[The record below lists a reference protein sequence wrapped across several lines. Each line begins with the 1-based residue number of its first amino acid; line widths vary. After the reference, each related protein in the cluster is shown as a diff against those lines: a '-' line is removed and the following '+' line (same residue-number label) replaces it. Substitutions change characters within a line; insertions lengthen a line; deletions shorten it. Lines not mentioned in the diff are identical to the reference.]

1 MKAITIGATGA
12 VGRDLLAVLAAS
24 PDYESVEVLVRHK
37 PTLPQEH
44 TEKFHVH
51 LIDFE
56 QPETWQE
63 LVKGDVQFSS
73 LGTAK
78 KQAGGKQQQWR
89 VDHDYQL
96 FAAKAARANGVPCM
110 VVVSSIGADPA
121 SRFFYTRLKGE
132 IERDLKALGFPA
144 LIILRPPSL
153 IRHPAKRMLETVS
166 VKILQ
171 ALNAIGLLK
180 RMKPMPTL
188 TVAKA
193 MARLAKGKMQ
203 GAKVIPGQEIPKH
216 T

>member
-63 LVKGDVQFSS
+63 LVKGDVLFSS
-73 LGTAK
+73 LGTSK

-110 VVVSSIGADPA
+110 VE
-121 SRFFYTRLKGE
+121 F
-132 IERDLKALGFPA
+132 
-144 LIILRPPSL
+144 
-153 IRHPAKRMLETVS
+153 
-166 VKILQ
+166 VK
-171 ALNAIGLLK
+171 NG
-180 RMKPMPTL
+180 
-188 TVAKA
+188 
-193 MARLAKGKMQ
+193 
-203 GAKVIPGQEIPKH
+203 
-216 T
+216 